1 MAEDDGSDPWDF
13 LGARKGKDPDGSAPK
28 AELVP
33 GASESVAVAAES
45 SESKVDPP
53 AADDPWGFLAVRKA
67 DVAARDGDGGVPV
80 AKVEKREAGEFRAE
94 MGGSSLKRRAWPMAL
109 AVALIAVAG
118 FLTDAVAASQVI
130 ALAGP
135 KALIIT
141 YPLGGIGLLIAG
153 LLQFKFVD
161 AAERLKVLRIVTFA
175 YALVF
180 IVALIF
186 LSASLLPIVAVVIMW
201 LLADQLNYLVPLLI
215 WSLAGDEFNVAEGR
229 KIFGWIVAWTYGGQ
243 VVGMLLAAVSPPF
256 LDHFGINLT
265 ALLILDPIICIVVG
279 VWLPRRM
286 RGSFAGRGL
295 ARVESLKESFASSRD
310 FINGVPIWRS
320 LLVASTVTFVA
331 GMTGLIAFMAGES
344 QIIGD
349 DASQLQMF
357 YGSVMLV
364 SFLICWGIQALAA
377 QRLQDRFGIPGMLLI
392 LPTATVVSGVMI
404 ALGIGLHSLVFL
416 GLGLG
421 LWFIPRWSLDENAR
435 RAALALVPDERR
447 TRVSFVLDLVPIS
460 AGLIIAGP
468 IAAVGIL
475 LGWLWLVPVAA
486 ALIAVC
492 AIPIFLKV
500 RRGWED
506 SLLNW
511 RLRRRKQNRTLG
523 LDVDDA

>member
-1 MAEDDGSDPWDF
+1 MAENED
-13 LGARKGKDPDGSAPK
+13 SA
-28 AELVP
+28 E
-33 GASESVAVAAES
+33 
-45 SESKVDPP
+45 P
-53 AADDPWGFLAVRKA
+53 APADDPWAFLSARKQ
-67 DVAARDGDGGVPV
+67 DVAAREDAGEIPV
-80 AKVEKREAGEFRAE
+80 ARVEKREAGEFRAE
-94 MGGSSLKRRAWPMAL
+94 MGGASLKRRAWPMAL
-109 AVALIAVAG
+109 TVALIAVAG

-130 ALAGP
+130 SIAGP

-141 YPLGGIGLLIAG
+141 YPLGGIGLVIAG

-161 AAERLKVLRIVTFA
+161 AAERLKVLRIVTFT

-180 IVALIF
+180 IVALVF
-186 LSASLLPIVAVVIMW
+186 LQASLVPIVAVVIMW
-201 LLADQLNYLVPLLI
+201 LLADQLNYLVPLLV

-243 VVGMLLAAVSPPF
+243 VLGMLIAATSPPL
-256 LDHFGINLT
+256 LDNLGISLT
-265 ALLILDPIICIVVG
+265 SLLILDPIICIAVG
-279 VWLPRRM
+279 IWLPRRM

-344 QIIGD
+344 QVIGD
-349 DASQLQMF
+349 DASQLQVF
-357 YGSVMLV
+357 YGSVMLI
-364 SFLICWGIQALAA
+364 SFLICWGIQELAA
-377 QRLQDRFGIPGMLLI
+377 QRLQDRFGIPGMLLV
-392 LPTATVVSGVMI
+392 LPIATVISGVMI
-404 ALGIGLHSLVFL
+404 ALGIGFHSLIFL

-421 LWFIPRWSLDENAR
+421 LWFIPRWSIDENAR

-447 TRVSFVLDLVPIS
+447 TRVSFVLDLLPIS
-460 AGLIIAGP
+460 VGLIIAGP

-492 AIPIFLKV
+492 AIPICLKV

-523 LDVDDA
+523 LEVDDV